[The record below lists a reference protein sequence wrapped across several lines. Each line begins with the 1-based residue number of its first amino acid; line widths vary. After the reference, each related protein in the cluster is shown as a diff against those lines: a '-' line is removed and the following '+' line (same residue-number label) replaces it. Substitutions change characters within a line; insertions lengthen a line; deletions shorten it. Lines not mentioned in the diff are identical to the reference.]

1 MMKVIDILPDLY
13 YLELTFIFSST
24 FLKLS
29 NPLALKTPMSA
40 DSFFFFFPPQLVP
53 SPSTFWVSPHF
64 PIKRTTWTYSFT
76 LPNTHHSALLYW
88 YPVAE
93 PRELGGLL
101 AVHSVHYLYSKCGVS
116 SLGTPFTIKRRI
128 TCTKHVCSHDAFS
141 SIHDNHLVCVLA
153 QKGSSTVNLLYVNL
167 ARSWCLVKH
176 QSRYRR
182 GSRPWVKQFTLHDVS
197 RPHPISWRYEYN
209 RKDK

>member
-76 LPNTHHSALLYW
+76 LPNTHHSALGADLVRSQVGRKKPGLW
-88 YPVAE
+88 AAREEGAWLNAPQPKANTHFAVPVLCSRA
-93 PRELGGLL
+93 
-101 AVHSVHYLYSKCGVS
+101 AVS
-116 SLGTPFTIKRRI
+116 SIVSLG
-128 TCTKHVCSHDAFS
+128 SHWPHTLTLS
-141 SIHDNHLVCVLA
+141 KKPHL
-153 QKGSSTVNLLYVNL
+153 K
-167 ARSWCLVKH
+167 CLC
-176 QSRYRR
+176 
-182 GSRPWVKQFTLHDVS
+182 PL
-197 RPHPISWRYEYN
+197 N
-209 RKDK
+209 RA